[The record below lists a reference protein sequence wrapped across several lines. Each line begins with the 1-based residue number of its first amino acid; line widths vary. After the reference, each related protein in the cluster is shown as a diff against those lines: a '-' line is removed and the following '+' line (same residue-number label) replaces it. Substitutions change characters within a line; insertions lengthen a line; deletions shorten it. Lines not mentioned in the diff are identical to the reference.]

1 MLFKRP
7 LGQINLF
14 TLFTHALY
22 ALEHIG
28 AIISG
33 GKGTKKISHMQ
44 AYARKSAKKVNFVTK
59 TCIFGEKV
67 VSLRRKLKII
77 VPARDKNY

>member
-1 MLFKRP
+1 
-7 LGQINLF
+7 
-14 TLFTHALY
+14 
-22 ALEHIG
+22 
-28 AIISG
+28 
-33 GKGTKKISHMQ
+33 MQ
-44 AYARKSAKKVNFVTK
+44 AYAGKNAKKVNFVTK

>member
-1 MLFKRP
+1 MIHL
-7 LGQINLF
+7 IYNL
-14 TLFTHALY
+14 HNN
-22 ALEHIG
+22 
-28 AIISG
+28 SG
-33 GKGTKKISHMQ
+33 GKGTKKIPHMQ
-44 AYARKSAKKVNFVTK
+44 AYAGKSAKKVNFVTK